1 MRQRTGPT
9 ASVVTLAAV
18 LAILAP
24 AAPRAAGPTD
34 PTRDG
39 PRLRLPLDCRIGET
53 CFVQNNVDLDP
64 GPGVRDWACGHLGY
78 DGDRGADFRLPDLA
92 AMERGVAVVAA
103 AAGTVH
109 RVRDGEPDTGKAGL
123 APGREAGNGVII
135 DHGGGWETQYS
146 HLKRGSIRVRP
157 GQPVAAG
164 TPLGLVG
171 MSGST
176 EFPHV
181 EMQVRHN
188 GKIVDPWAGPV
199 ETAVCGDT
207 SRSLWE
213 PSTLASLAYRPTG
226 VLTAGFAFDR
236 ADPQAA
242 RRGAYADLRLAPD
255 AGALVFWVDLFGVQ
269 AGDRTRLRIR
279 RPDGAVFAD
288 SEDAIERNQAVR
300 FLFAGRRRPAE
311 GWMPGAWMAEFTL
324 TRGNSTVVE
333 TTRRIEMR

>member
-1 MRQRTGPT
+1 MRRGKTSTTPI
-9 ASVVTLAAV
+9 AALAAV
-18 LAILAP
+18 LASLAV
-24 AAPRAAGPTD
+24 PRTAGTTERTPE
-34 PTRDG
+34 G

-78 DGDRGADFRLPDLA
+78 DGDRGADFRLPDVA
-92 AMERGVAVVAA
+92 AMERGVPVVAA
-103 AAGTVH
+103 AAGTVA

-123 APGREAGNGVII
+123 VPGREAGNAVVI

-146 HLKRGSIRVRP
+146 HLKRGSLRVRP

-164 TPLGLVG
+164 APLGLVG
-171 MSGST
+171 LSGST

-181 EMQVRHN
+181 EMQIRHN
-188 GKIVDPWAGPV
+188 GRIVDPWAGPV

-213 PSTLASLAYRPTG
+213 ASTLASLAYRPTG
-226 VLTAGFAFDR
+226 LLTAGFAFDR
-236 ADPQAA
+236 ADPDAA
-242 RRGAYADLRLAPD
+242 RRGAYADLRLDQD

-288 SEDAIERNQAVR
+288 TEDTIDRNQAVR
-300 FLFAGRRRPAE
+300 FQFGGRRRPAE
-311 GWMPGAWMAEFTL
+311 GWMPGVWTAEFTVA
-324 TRGNSTVVE
+324 RNGATVVE
-333 TTRRIEMR
+333 AARRIETR